1 MIKLFLTALLV
12 MLFALGSIAQSNM
25 EPITTV
31 EKAPTAKA
39 SQQTRVV
46 SVAKKQ
52 TLEVEVY
59 SVEQRAILDNLKIT
73 DELKYRE
80 YLSDKKD
87 IATLKNHLVTKSL
100 NPTEKEAMES
110 KIRSIESGL
119 KTKFGL

>member
-59 SVEQRAILDNLKIT
+59 SVEQMAILDNLKAE
-73 DELKYRE
+73 DEVKYRE